1 MVWRSFWLLG
11 MQLAGGGLGWWLG
24 HVQGALMGVL
34 LGSWL
39 WFAADSWTASRLLA
53 WLRRADLGSAPA
65 LMGLWGEVGDRTRRW
80 LRLQSQQ
87 TQASDERLNDILSAM
102 QASPSAVVLLDE
114 QGRIEWCNQIAM
126 RHFGFDAERDR
137 LQLIGNLVRDP
148 GFSTYFSAQNYA
160 QDVVLQG
167 RESTPSRPVRLSVQL
182 YPYGDGRRLLLARD
196 VTAQEQ
202 AEAMRRDFV
211 ANVSHEIR
219 TPLTVLAG
227 FVETLQTLQLPEEE
241 RSRYLALMAQ
251 QASRMQHLVE
261 DLLALSRL
269 EGSPLPGLTQ
279 WTSVALLL
287 RQCEDE
293 ARGLSVALTRQQGR
307 PHLIEFPQAQDL
319 GEIAG
324 ASMELQSAFSNLLAN
339 ALRYTPAGKQVSV
352 GWQQHADGSATFSVQ
367 DTGPGIEPTHLAR
380 LTERFYRVDRSRS
393 RDTGGTGLGLAI
405 VKHVLQ
411 RHGATLEV
419 RSTVGSG
426 SVFSVTFPAVRLRR
440 SSAPGDVNAPADGAS

>member
-1 MVWRSFWLLG
+1 
-11 MQLAGGGLGWWLG
+11 MQLAGAGVGWWLG
-24 HVQGALMGVL
+24 QAQGALAGVL

-39 WFAADSWTASRLLA
+39 WFAADSWNAQRLMA
-53 WLRRADLGSAPA
+53 WLRRADLGSAPE
-65 LMGLWGEVGDRTRRW
+65 LWGLWGEVGDRARRW

-102 QASPSAVVLLDE
+102 QASPSGVVLLDA

-126 RHFGFDAERDR
+126 RYFGFDAERDR
-137 LQLIGNLVRDP
+137 MQLIGNLVRDP
-148 GFSTYFSAQNYA
+148 GFSVYFGAQNFS
-160 QDVVLQG
+160 QDVVLEG
-167 RESTPSRPVRLSVQL
+167 RESTSSRPVRLSVQI

-241 RSRYLALMAQ
+241 RVRYLALMAQ
-251 QASRMQHLVE
+251 QAARMQHLVE

-293 ARGLSVALTRQQGR
+293 ARGLSMALTRQHGR
-307 PHLIEFPQAQDL
+307 PHLIEFPDAAL

-324 ASMELQSAFSNLLAN
+324 APMELQSAISNLLAN
-339 ALRYTPAGKQVSV
+339 ALRYTPAGGRVHV
-352 GWQQHADGSATFSVQ
+352 DWQRQADGSATFSVQ
-367 DTGPGIEPTHLAR
+367 DAGPGIDPAHLAR

-419 RSTVGSG
+419 RSTMGSG
-426 SVFSVTFPAVRLRR
+426 SVFAVTFPAQRLRWT
-440 SSAPGDVNAPADGAS
+440 SALEQAAYQAANQAASQANAAAS